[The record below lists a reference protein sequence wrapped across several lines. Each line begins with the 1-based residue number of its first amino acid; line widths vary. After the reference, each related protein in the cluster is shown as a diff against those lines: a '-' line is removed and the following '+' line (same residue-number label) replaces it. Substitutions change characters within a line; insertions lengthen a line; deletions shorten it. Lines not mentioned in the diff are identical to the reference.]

1 MAQDAGRGAE
11 AWVRTCAG
19 HSGGEGGRDD
29 GAHGREEEEA
39 YAHARRGAAGKDEL
53 PQEYR
58 PIH

>member
-1 MAQDAGRGAE
+1 MQDAEPDAA

-19 HSGGEGGRDD
+19 HSGGAGGRDD
-29 GAHGREEEEA
+29 GAHGREEEA

-53 PQEYR
+53 LQEYR